1 MLVHRARDLSNY
13 STQTKTQ
20 MVFREMLY
28 KNVRFVVRMKIGE
41 IVAKLL
47 NLRGQFLPAKNL
59 EENSRKFSEWKLIF
73 STRVSRK
80 ELN

>member
-1 MLVHRARDLSNY
+1 
-13 STQTKTQ
+13 
-20 MVFREMLY
+20 MVFRETLY
-28 KNVRFVVRMKIGE
+28 KNARFEVRMKIGGT
-41 IVAKLL
+41 VAKLL

-73 STRVSRK
+73 STRK